1 MTAKEYLK
9 QYQALDRKITA
20 KSQHLEELEAKVL
33 YVSPSTE
40 NAGSRNSLPRS
51 RVEEITD
58 NIMQLQKEINDKI
71 DRLVNLER
79 EIRRTIDKLADDK
92 MCEVLEY
99 HYINGMTL
107 EQTAVKMNYSYPHV
121 CRLHGYAL
129 AEIEKMIWND
139 S

>member
-1 MTAKEYLK
+1 MTAKEYLR
-9 QYQALDRKITA
+9 QYRTLDGKINA
-20 KSQHLEELEAKVL
+20 KCQHLEELEAKAL

-40 NAGSRNSLPRS
+40 NVGSRNCLPHS

-58 NIMQLQKEINDKI
+58 NIMQLQNEINDKI
-71 DRLVNLER
+71 DMLVNLER
-79 EIRRTIDKLADDK
+79 EIRHAIDKLADDK
-92 MCEVLEY
+92 LREVLEY

-129 AEIEKMIWND
+129 MEIEKMI
-139 S
+139 

>member
-9 QYQALDRKITA
+9 QYRALDRKITA

-51 RVEEITD
+51 RVEEIAD
-58 NIMQLQKEINDKI
+58 NIMRLQDEINGEIDK
-71 DRLVNLER
+71 LVNLER
-79 EIRRTIDKLADDK
+79 EIRGAICRLKDDKLRN
-92 MCEVLEY
+92 VLEY

-107 EQTAVKMNYSYPHV
+107 EQTAVKMNYSYRQI
-121 CRLHGYAL
+121 CRIHGEAL
-129 AEIEKMIWND
+129 AKIICP
-139 S
+139 